1 MKRYGIILLTSL
13 ILFGCSATQKAE
25 EKEQK
30 DPAVELKQT
39 SIQNSKAINGI
50 PATNTSAPC
59 CMKICRM
66 IMTGCTALCCI
77 MNPLYCWIAVCP
89 MS

>member
-39 SIQNSKAINGI
+39 SIQNSKAII

>member
-39 SIQNSKAINGI
+39 SIQNSKAINED
-50 PATNTSAPC
+50 TC
-59 CMKICRM
+59 YKKICRM

>member
-39 SIQNSKAINGI
+39 SMRI

>member
-13 ILFGCSATQKAE
+13 ILLGCSATQKAE

-39 SIQNSKAINGI
+39 SIQNSKAIN
-50 PATNTSAPC
+50 
-59 CMKICRM
+59 
-66 IMTGCTALCCI
+66 
-77 MNPLYCWIAVCP
+77 
-89 MS
+89 